1 VPAVKACLIDV
12 YDTILASSYA
22 ERAAALAEGSGIP
35 LAQWSAA
42 WLSLARER
50 DDGTA
55 TMAGAFARTLS
66 ACGRD
71 PDPDLVDRLVAL
83 DAELIISR
91 TSVCP
96 DTVPFLEA
104 ARADGIRV
112 ALVSNCAPNTRPML
126 AAKGLL
132 DLADAAILSCEVG
145 VAKPAPEI
153 YQIALTEL
161 GVLAAEAVFLDDQP
175 RFCEGAA
182 AVGIR
187 AIQVARPGIATRPA
201 DPRYTPVTSLA
212 DVQRVR

>member
-12 YDTILASSYA
+12 YDTILSSSYA
-22 ERAAALAEGSGIP
+22 ERAAALAEASGIP

-42 WLSLARER
+42 WLGIARER
-50 DDGTA
+50 DDGTT
-55 TMAGAFARTLS
+55 TMAGAFARTLLS
-66 ACGRD
+66 CGQD
-71 PDPDLVDRLVAL
+71 PDPALVDRLVAL

-104 ARADGIRV
+104 VRADGIRV

-161 GVLAAEAVFLDDQP
+161 GVLAAEAIFLDDQP

-187 AIQVARPGIATRPA
+187 AIQVVRPGVATRPA
-201 DPRYTPVTSLA
+201 DPRFSPVTSLA
-212 DVQRVR
+212 DVPSLR

>member
-22 ERAAALAEGSGIP
+22 ERAAQLAQVSGVP
-35 LAQWSAA
+35 LEQWSAA
-42 WLSLARER
+42 WLALSLARDE
-50 DDGTA
+50 GAA
-55 TMAGAFARTLS
+55 TMAQAFGATLA
-66 ACGRD
+66 ACGID
-71 PDPDLVDRLVAL
+71 PDPALVDRLVAL
-83 DAELIISR
+83 DAELITSR
-91 TSVCP
+91 TTVCP
-96 DTVPFLEA
+96 DTAPFLEA
-104 ARADGIRV
+104 VRADGIRV

-132 DLADAAILSCEVG
+132 HLADAAILSCEVG

-175 RFCEGAA
+175 RFCAGAA

-187 AIQVARPGIATRPA
+187 AIQVVRPGIATRPA
-201 DPRYTPVTSLA
+201 DPGFTPVTSLA
-212 DVQRVR
+212 DVPGML

>member
-1 VPAVKACLIDV
+1 MPAIKACLIDV
-12 YDTILASSYA
+12 YDTILSSNYA
-22 ERAAALAEGSGIP
+22 ERAAALAEESGIP

-42 WLSLARER
+42 WLGLGRER
-50 DDGTA
+50 DEGTA

-71 PDPDLVDRLVAL
+71 PDPALVSRLVAL
-83 DAELIISR
+83 DAELLISR

-104 ARADGIRV
+104 VRADGIRV

-145 VAKPAPEI
+145 VAKPAPQI
-153 YQIALTEL
+153 YQVALTEL

-175 RFCEGAA
+175 RFCEGAQA
-182 AVGIR
+182 IGIR
-187 AIQVARPGIATRPA
+187 AIQVVRHGVASRPA
-201 DPRYTPVTSLA
+201 DPRFSPVTSLA
-212 DVQRVR
+212 DVPSLR

>member
-1 VPAVKACLIDV
+1 MPAIKAFLIDV
-12 YDTILASSYA
+12 YDTILTSSYA
-22 ERAAALAEGSGIP
+22 ERAAALADLSGVP
-35 LAQWSAA
+35 LAEWSAG
-42 WLSLARER
+42 WLGLARER
-50 DDGTA
+50 DEGRM
-55 TMAGAFARTLS
+55 TMAGAFARLLS

-71 PDPDLVDRLVAL
+71 PDPALVGRLVAL
-83 DAELIISR
+83 DAELLFSR

-96 DTVPFLEA
+96 DVVPFLEA

-112 ALVSNCAPNTRPML
+112 ALVSNCAANTRAML

-132 DLADAAILSCEVG
+132 DLADAAVLSCEAG

-161 GVLAAEAVFLDDQP
+161 GVLAAEAIFLDDQP

-187 AIQVARPGIATRPA
+187 AIQVVRPGIASKPA
-201 DPRYTPVTSLA
+201 DPRFSPVTSLA
-212 DVQRVR
+212 GVPGMG

>member
-1 VPAVKACLIDV
+1 M
-12 YDTILASSYA
+12 
-22 ERAAALAEGSGIP
+22 
-35 LAQWSAA
+35 
-42 WLSLARER
+42 ARER
-50 DDGTA
+50 DEGLA
-55 TMAGAFARTLS
+55 TMAGAFARLLS

-71 PDPDLVDRLVAL
+71 PDPALVGRLVAV
-83 DAELIISR
+83 DAELLVSR

-96 DTVPFLEA
+96 DVVPFLES

-112 ALVSNCAPNTRPML
+112 ALVSNCAANTRAML

-161 GVLAAEAVFLDDQP
+161 GVLAAEAIFLDDQP

-187 AIQVARPGIATRPA
+187 AIQVVRPGIASKPA
-201 DPRYTPVTSLA
+201 DPRFSPVTSLA
-212 DVQRVR
+212 GIPGAR